1 MIITDRI
8 GRHEVLLPINNEYYS
23 FRGSYNGKDK
33 KPGKISE
40 NSPIYYLSLCL
51 KFGFLRHSC
60 RCYGDYIE
68 VRDCFISNA
77 VFIVNGIFDCPITN
91 YPITEAI

>member
-1 MIITDRI
+1 MDDTKSCYQLIMNITISEDLR
-8 GRHEVLLPINNEYYS
+8 
-23 FRGSYNGKDK
+23 KDK
-33 KPGKISE
+33 KPVKISE

-68 VRDCFISNA
+68 VCDCFISNA
-77 VFIVNGIFDCPITN
+77 VLILNSIFDCPITDCPITN